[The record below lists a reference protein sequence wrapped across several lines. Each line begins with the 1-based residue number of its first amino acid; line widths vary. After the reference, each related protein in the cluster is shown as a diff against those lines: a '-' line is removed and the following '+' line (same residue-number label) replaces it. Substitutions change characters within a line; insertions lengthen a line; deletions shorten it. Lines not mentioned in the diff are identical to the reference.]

1 MKIKRIRIRRIFRR
15 PSTRFFVALGLSSLL
30 ASVLLSAMYL
40 GVVPDRVGAI
50 RLGRA
55 ALAESVAASI
65 STFVNQSNLEPVEPM
80 LEFLVERNPELL
92 SVALR
97 KSDGKIVA
105 SAGEHVGK
113 WLDLPG
119 SYSVDSQVLV
129 PILAGE
135 EKWGS
140 VELRFKAL
148 GAAGWLAY
156 VQDPRVE
163 MVAFV
168 VLASFFA
175 FYFYLGRV
183 LRQLDPSQAVPARVR
198 AALDTLAEG
207 LLVIDPKGYIV
218 LANQAFAVVV
228 GRPAESLTGRPVSD
242 FDWATRE
249 GTELNPDAFPWTI
262 ALRAK
267 TPRRNDRICLA
278 DSGGKLRSFIVNSS
292 PVGDTNRPGGVLI
305 SLDDVT
311 ELQEKE
317 IELQTAKDAAD
328 AANRAKSDFLANM
341 SHEIR
346 TPMNAILGFTELL
359 RRGYQRSEAEMRK
372 HLDIIHSSGKH
383 LLGLINDILDLAKVE
398 SGRMELERLDTPIH
412 QVIQEVVEVL
422 NVRARE
428 KSLTLKF
435 ECRTSL
441 PMTVSTDPG
450 RVRQIVTNLIGNALK
465 FTETGGVTVS
475 MEMRSLTD
483 GKQLVIDV
491 IDTGIG
497 IPADRLEAVFEP
509 FVQAEGSTTRRY
521 GGTGLGL
528 TISRRFARGLG
539 GDIVVHSEMGRGSVF
554 QITLDPG
561 PLEGV
566 RMLTAQEVMSRPTQA
581 AAEAGERWEFPAGAS
596 VLVVDDGEANRDL
609 VRLVL
614 EEAGLRVSEAQNGK
628 IGVDKAMQESF
639 DAILMDMQ
647 MPVMDGYT
655 ATRTLRQQGKRMPII
670 ALTAHA
676 MKGFERE
683 IMEAGCSHYLTKPVD
698 IDALL
703 RTLGELLSGRR
714 VEATALKKAAP
725 APIAIAV
732 SQTATGAPVVSRL
745 ANHPRLR
752 AVARKLAE
760 QMPERMQG
768 IEDAWEARD
777 FSALASLA
785 HWLKG
790 SGGTAGYDDF
800 TAPARTLEQ
809 LAKARSEEQTAEVIA
824 ELRGLVDRIVV
835 PAEPETAVASV
846 E

>member
-1 MKIKRIRIRRIFRR
+1 MRRIRIGRIFKR

-55 ALAESVAASI
+55 ALAESVAAST
-65 STFVNQSNLEPVEPM
+65 STFVNQSNMEPIQAM
-80 LEFLVERNPELL
+80 LDFLVERNPELL
-92 SVALR
+92 SAALR
-97 KSDGKIVA
+97 KSDGKLVA
-105 SAGEHVGK
+105 VAGEHDGK

-119 SYSVDSQVLV
+119 SYSIDSQVLV

-135 EKWGS
+135 QKWGD
-140 VELRFKAL
+140 VELRFKPL
-148 GAAGWLAY
+148 GASGWRAY

-163 MVAFV
+163 MVGFV

-207 LLVIDPKGYIV
+207 LLIINPSGYIV
-218 LANQAFAVVV
+218 LANQAFVVVV
-228 GRPAESLTGRPVSD
+228 GRSAEQLAGRPVSD
-242 FDWATRE
+242 FAWVTRE
-249 GTELNPDAFPWTI
+249 GAKLTSNASPWTV
-262 ALRAK
+262 ALRTK
-267 TPRRNDRICLA
+267 TPQRNARVCLE
-278 DSGGKLRSFIVNSS
+278 DSTGKLRSFIVNCS
-292 PVGDTNRPGGVLI
+292 PVGDPQRPGGVLI

-317 IELQTAKDAAD
+317 VELQTAKDDAD

-359 RRGYQRSEAEMRK
+359 RRGYHRSEDEMRK

-398 SGRMELERLDTPIH
+398 SGRMELERLPSPIH

-422 NVRARE
+422 GVRARE
-428 KSLTLKF
+428 KSLWLKF
-435 ECRTSL
+435 ECQSSIPEAVL
-441 PMTVSTDPG
+441 TDPG

-465 FTETGGVTVS
+465 FTEAGGVTVS
-475 MEMRSLTD
+475 MGLRS
-483 GKQLVIDV
+483 GAAGRQLVIDV
-491 IDTGIG
+491 VDTGIG
-497 IPADRLEAVFEP
+497 IPPDRLEAVFEP

-539 GDIVVHSEMGRGSVF
+539 GDIVVHSEAGRGSVF
-554 QITLDPG
+554 QVTLDPG
-561 PLEGV
+561 PLDGV
-566 RMLTAQEVMSRPTQA
+566 RMLSAQEVISRPAQA
-581 AAEAGERWEFPAGAS
+581 VAAAGERWAFPSTAS

-614 EEAGLRVSEAQNGK
+614 EEAGVRVSEAQNGQ
-628 IGVDKAMQESF
+628 IAVDKALQESF
-639 DAILMDMQ
+639 DVILMDMQ

-655 ATRTLRQQGKRMPII
+655 ATRTLRQRGKRMPIV

-683 IMEAGCSHYLTKPVD
+683 ILEAGCTHYLTKPVD

-703 RTLGELLSGRR
+703 RTLAELLGGRR
-714 VEATALKKAAP
+714 TEATALRKAAP
-725 APIAIAV
+725 APIAVAV
-732 SQTATGAPVVSRL
+732 SPARAGAPVVSRL
-745 ANHPRLR
+745 AQHPRLR

-760 QMPERMQG
+760 QMPQRMQA
-768 IEDAWEARD
+768 IEAAWEARD

-809 LAKARSEEQTAEVIA
+809 LAKARSEEQTAEVVV
-824 ELRGLVDRIVV
+824 ELRGLVDRMVA
-835 PAEPETAVASV
+835 PTEPEAEAASV
-846 E
+846 G